1 MFAKSAFFA
10 LLACLPQQAPIPVG
24 TKLPPYSF
32 LLSWGEQRG
41 RSHCYVC
48 ESLEKP
54 VVIFFA
60 PAKDPKANEKWV
72 SAEVTQLTKFLD
84 GELAKRPT
92 LAAWMTFGH
101 TKQEELDGPIVR
113 WGETTGLRKLPVGT
127 YEDPLGPPAF
137 RLGGKAILYAVIAKE
152 GKVEK
157 VFSLD
162 AAEGVAAFQTILNGE
177 LDRIA
182 PIPKAEPKPVTVPE
196 IKPGSAPAKK

>member
-1 MFAKSAFFA
+1 
-10 LLACLPQQAPIPVG
+10 
-24 TKLPPYSF
+24 
-32 LLSWGEQRG
+32 
-41 RSHCYVC
+41 
-48 ESLEKP
+48 
-54 VVIFFA
+54 
-60 PAKDPKANEKWV
+60 
-72 SAEVTQLTKFLD
+72 
-84 GELAKRPT
+84 
-92 LAAWMTFGH
+92 
-101 TKQEELDGPIVR
+101 
-113 WGETTGLRKLPVGT
+113 
-127 YEDPLGPPAF
+127 F